1 MVKKKVEMEV
11 EYPDCIVC
19 GEGIFDGEEY
29 NDLSVSIARYTCH
42 RGDGYVTSGIGTGRN
57 QITYHEKCAGKV
69 GEHILRRIR
78 EMTKENL
85 SK

>member
-29 NDLSVSIARYTCH
+29 YDLSVNIARFTCH
-42 RGDGYVTSGIGTGRN
+42 RGDSYVTAGISTG
-57 QITYHEKCAGKV
+57 QKQVTYHEKCAGKAS
-69 GEHILRRIR
+69 EPILRRIR
-78 EMTKENL
+78 EITEENL